1 MKRFSLTLCS
11 WLAVAVAFAQ
21 PRLSSNKET
30 HNFGRIEWK
39 TPVSVQY
46 LITNTGN
53 SPLVLTNVE
62 PSCAC
67 SVAQWTQT
75 PIEPGKKGLIEVE
88 FDAQALGHFEKSIA
102 IYSNGTPNLAYL
114 YFTGEV
120 VHGKDIAA
128 NELSHQFGQIAL
140 ERNAL
145 EFPDVNKGEQPV
157 MKLGVG
163 NLSEH
168 PYEPVL
174 MHLPSYLTMTAE
186 PKVLQKGEK
195 GVITLKLDTERLSDY
210 GLTQTS
216 VYLSRFAGD
225 KVSEDNE
232 IPLSVVL
239 LPDFTRL
246 SDVEKERAPRLH
258 LSETE
263 VDVSSVLA
271 AKNKVKHD
279 LFLMNTGHSPLHI
292 SKLQVFNPAV
302 GVHLKKNIL
311 APGEVTRLRFTV
323 NKAEMNKQRRR
334 LRILMITNDPDS
346 PKVEI
351 NINAK

>member
-1 MKRFSLTLCS
+1 MKSLFLSLCVG
-11 WLAVAVAFAQ
+11 LAAITASAQ

-30 HNFGRIEWK
+30 HNFGQIEWK
-39 TPVSVQY
+39 NPVSVQY
-46 LITNTGN
+46 LITNTG
-53 SPLVLTNVE
+53 SAPLVLTEVE

-75 PIEPGKKGLIEVE
+75 PIEPGKKGLIEVK
-88 FDAQALGHFEKSIA
+88 FDAQALGRFEKSVA
-102 IYSNGTPNLAYL
+102 VYSNATPNLVYL

-120 VHGKDIAA
+120 VYGKEASSK
-128 NELSHQFGQIAL
+128 ELSHQFGQIVL
-140 ERNAL
+140 ERNTL

-195 GVITLKLDTERLSDY
+195 GIITLKLDTERLTDY

-225 KVSEDNE
+225 KVGEDNE
-232 IPLSVVL
+232 IPFSVVL
-239 LPDFTRL
+239 LPDFASL
-246 SDVEKERAPRLH
+246 SDAEKGRAPRLH

-271 AKNKVKHD
+271 VKNKVRHD
-279 LFLMNTGHSPLHI
+279 LFLINTGHSPLHI

-302 GVHLKKNIL
+302 GVHLKKNVL
-311 APGEVTRLRFTV
+311 APGETTRLRFTV
-323 NKAEMNKQRRR
+323 NKAEMSKQRRR
-334 LRILMITNDPDS
+334 LRILMITNDPDA

-351 NINAK
+351 NIIAK